1 MREEVFEYT
10 DSKLTLK
17 LLGLC
22 FLIFVVIAVLAP
34 KGKTPWTL
42 PVLIAAFGIPLTIFL
57 LNKKKIKKEGSVTI
71 NDSNA
76 EFKLE
81 DSVSKIE
88 YSEIQSFKIEHNIGT
103 ILNIKLKNGTRFKL
117 EANSNFC
124 DHFQFDEVCQLL
136 KKSIRQFKSSNNV
149 PVIRK
154 GAKLGLTFALL
165 VIVTSGLFG
174 GAIYLFYQ
182 GGQLPVSFYVA
193 LGIIATWWT
202 SYINAKR
209 RQTEDKD

>member
-22 FLIFVVIAVLAP
+22 FLIFVIGLLLVP

-42 PVLIAAFGIPLTIFL
+42 PGLIAAFGIPLTIFL

-81 DSVSKIE
+81 GAISKIE
-88 YSEIQSFKIEHNIGT
+88 YSEIKSFRIEHNIGT
-103 ILNIKLKNGTRFKL
+103 ILNIKL
-117 EANSNFC
+117 
-124 DHFQFDEVCQLL
+124 
-136 KKSIRQFKSSNNV
+136 NN
-149 PVIRK
+149 
-154 GAKLGLTFALL
+154 
-165 VIVTSGLFG
+165 
-174 GAIYLFYQ
+174 
-182 GGQLPVSFYVA
+182 
-193 LGIIATWWT
+193 
-202 SYINAKR
+202 
-209 RQTEDKD
+209 